1 MRAFVG
7 LVVVVCC
14 VSLSVASERPKE
26 VHSED
31 GKQGKRSLSHG
42 SVLGGGYPYSS
53 YPSGAGHY
61 GSYGIAGSAGIIAEG
76 GESSILSSGPLA
88 VSSGPGI
95 ISGGPGIIS
104 GGPGI
109 INGGPGIIGSGA
121 GIYGGSGFYNN
132 GGFINGGGPG
142 FAGAS
147 FATSGVAAV
156 STNTDTLTTVRQN
169 VPVPVPVDRPV
180 PV

>member
-1 MRAFVG
+1 MRAFAG

-14 VSLSVASERPKE
+14 VSLSVASERPRE
-26 VHSED
+26 AHSED
-31 GKQGKRSLSHG
+31 GKQEKRSLSHG

-61 GSYGIAGSAGIIAEG
+61 GSYGIAGSASLIAEG

-88 VSSGPGI
+88 VSSGPS
-95 ISGGPGIIS
+95 ISSGPGIIS
-104 GGPGI
+104 GGP
-109 INGGPGIIGSGA
+109 

-142 FAGAS
+142 FAGAG